1 MVVAFCEARNEADTE
16 CERTSVDRE
25 KKNLIYFFPHRGMA
39 VAFCKARNEA
49 DAECERTSV
58 DKEKKN

>member
-1 MVVAFCEARNEADTE
+1 M
-16 CERTSVDRE
+16 RE
-25 KKNLIYFFPHRGMA
+25 KELNILFPSSGDGSIFPHRGMA
-39 VAFCKARNEA
+39 VAFCEARNEA